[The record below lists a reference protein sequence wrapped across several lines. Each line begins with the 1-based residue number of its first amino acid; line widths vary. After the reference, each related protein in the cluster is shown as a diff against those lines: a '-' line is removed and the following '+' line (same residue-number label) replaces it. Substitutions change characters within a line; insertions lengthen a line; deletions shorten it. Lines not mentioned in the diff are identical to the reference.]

1 MQQAEVI
8 KVPRNFKLLGE
19 LEKTEKGLANMSVS
33 YGLVQ
38 DDDIYMSDWR
48 CTILGP
54 MNSSIENRIISL
66 RLNCDKSYPDKPP
79 TCTFESKL
87 NFPFIDSKGNF
98 TATTKINWNS
108 QNSSIESF
116 LMEMR
121 ALMIKPE
128 YKKNKQPEESL
139 TY

>member
-1 MQQAEVI
+1 MA
-8 KVPRNFKLLGE
+8 RS
-19 LEKTEKGLANMSVS
+19 LARAATARTDEMSQKCVT
-33 YGLVQ
+33 VAWATVRQ
-38 DDDIYMSDWR
+38 DVEPH
-48 CTILGP
+48 G
-54 MNSSIENRIISL
+54 
-66 RLNCDKSYPDKPP
+66 CDNSYPDKPP
-79 TCTFESKL
+79 TCAFESKL

-128 YKKNKQPEESL
+128 YKKNKQPEENL